1 MIKSATGTE
10 LVGSIFAFDFKK
22 AQLSRSDVKNA
33 MTDNQLDDKE
43 LPNLSSR
50 SDFGRAIRQYK
61 REHTD
66 GNSSLTFVSSDKQFM
81 YFQFNREAI
90 QENAIT
96 DAGTNDNVWIK
107 EKDIN
112 PYIKVV
118 YDIASNRIIVNDDY
132 TDAEE
137 VKSALYRLLKV
148 KEDEYNKSEVS
159 SAIIRNLIKFGNAV
173 SIIRSQKVFFV
184 PAQSEGLLNRVETA
198 LKAID
203 PDVFISRWEAPREKK
218 VIESVTNSVMEKMQN
233 FNDSYKE
240 QIEKFVDASKQMSAA
255 SVKNKMNEIAVNMQ
269 FLESY
274 RTILGDQTDKLLKN
288 LDATKAMLEQFNLTG
303 SVVNP
308 YKQIYDAIKA
318 KGYAPDVEK
327 QWFEAT
333 GIPDDV
339 LEMLEAAAD

>member
-10 LVGSIFAFDFKK
+10 LVGSIFSFDFKK
-22 AQLSRSDVKNA
+22 TTLNRTDVKSA
-33 MTDNQLDDKE
+33 MTSNQLNEKE
-43 LPNLSSR
+43 LPDLSSR
-50 SDFGRAIRQYK
+50 SDFRRAIQQFF
-61 REHTD
+61 RENKSNT
-66 GNSSLTFVSSDKQFM
+66 SLTFVSSDKQFI
-81 YFQFNREAI
+81 YFQINRESI
-90 QENAIT
+90 QSNAIT
-96 DAGTNDNVWIK
+96 DSGSNQSFWIK
-107 EKDIN
+107 EKDID
-112 PYIKVV
+112 PMIKVV
-118 YDIASNRIIVNDDY
+118 YDIQENRIVVNDDY
-132 TDAEE
+132 TDAET
-137 VKSALYRLLKV
+137 VKSKLYDLL
-148 KEDEYNKSEVS
+148 NIKSEQFNKAEVTT
-159 SAIIRNLIKFGNAV
+159 AIIRNLLKLGDAIP
-173 SIIRSQKVFFV
+173 IIRGQKVFFI
-184 PAQSEGLLNRVETA
+184 PSHKENLLNRVEDA
-198 LKAID
+198 LRAID

-240 QIEKFVDASKQMSAA
+240 QIEKFVDQSKNMSAA

-318 KGYAPDVEK
+318 KNYSPDVEK